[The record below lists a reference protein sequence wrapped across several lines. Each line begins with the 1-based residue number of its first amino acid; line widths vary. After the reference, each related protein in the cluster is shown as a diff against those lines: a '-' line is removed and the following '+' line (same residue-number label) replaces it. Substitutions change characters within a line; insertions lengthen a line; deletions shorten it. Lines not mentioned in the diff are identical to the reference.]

1 MGKDNLVKLDT
12 SVKKN
17 FTESP
22 VFKYAKGFIVSTVH
36 FIIINIMFI
45 VSVFSFDIKVL
56 GFSLFVC
63 IGLIIANII
72 VHNCP
77 LTEIEEEVWGDSVV
91 DFFNRYFPINYNSN
105 RKFEVQLQY
114 IFICASIIGT
124 KILFYLVKND
134 LKNYM
139 DIKYT

>member
-1 MGKDNLVKLDT
+1 MGKDNLKKLDT
-12 SVKKN
+12 SVKKA
-17 FTESP
+17 FVESTP
-22 VFKYAKGFIVSTVH
+22 FKYAKGFIVSTLH
-36 FIIINIMFI
+36 LIIINIMFI
-45 VSVFSFDIKVL
+45 ISVFSFDIKVL
-56 GFSLFVC
+56 GFALFVC
-63 IGLIIANII
+63 IGLIIANIV

-91 DFFNRYFPINYNSN
+91 DLFNRYFPINYNSN

-114 IFICASIIGT
+114 IFICAAIIGT
-124 KILFYLVKND
+124 KILFYLVQND

>member
-1 MGKDNLVKLDT
+1 MGKDNLKKLDT

-17 FTESP
+17 FAEST
-22 VFKYAKGFIVSTVH
+22 VFKYAKGFIVSTLH
-36 FIIINIMFI
+36 FIIINIMFL

-63 IGLIIANII
+63 IGLIIANIV

-114 IFICASIIGT
+114 IFICGAIIGT

>member
-1 MGKDNLVKLDT
+1 MGKDNLKKLDT
-12 SVKKN
+12 SVKKT
-17 FTESP
+17 FIESKA
-22 VFKYAKGFIVSTVH
+22 FKYAKGFIVSTLH
-36 FIIINIMFI
+36 FLIINIMFL

-56 GFSLFVC
+56 GFALFVC
-63 IGLIIANII
+63 IGLIIANIV